1 MTQQQLLNLIEK
13 SYGLKKDNPNFT
25 MFLSY
30 NKKEL
35 GKVCGEQNIERLINS
50 ITSTQL
56 QKYWNSI
63 QRLEEN

>member
-1 MTQQQLLNLIEK
+1 MTQQQLLNLLEK

-63 QRLEEN
+63 HRLEEN

>member
-25 MFLSY
+25 MFLSH

-35 GKVCGEQNIERLINS
+35 GKVCGDKNIERLSSS
-50 ITSTQL
+50 IMSEHF

-63 QRLEEN
+63 ERFEEN

>member
-1 MTQQQLLNLIEK
+1 MTQQQLIKFIEK

-25 MFLSY
+25 MFLSH
-30 NKKEL
+30 NKKEM
-35 GKVCGEQNIERLINS
+35 GKVCGEKNIERLINS

>member
-1 MTQQQLLNLIEK
+1 MNQEQLIKFIEK

-25 MFLSY
+25 MFLSH
-30 NKKEL
+30 NKKEM
-35 GKVCGEQNIERLINS
+35 GKVCGEQNIERLLNS

-63 QRLEEN
+63 NRFEEN